1 MLGLCYA
8 FWGLGYLITIVIKIP
23 FNVNSSIFAQV
34 STII

>member
-8 FWGLGYLITIVIKIP
+8 FWGLGYLIKIP